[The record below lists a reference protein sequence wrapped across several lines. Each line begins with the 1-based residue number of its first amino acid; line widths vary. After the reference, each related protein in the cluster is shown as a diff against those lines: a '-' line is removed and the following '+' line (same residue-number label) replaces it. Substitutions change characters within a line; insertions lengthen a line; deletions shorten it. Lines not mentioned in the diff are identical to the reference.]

1 MPGTYIVTLVQGVDA
16 AKLAQRLKLKPTFV
30 YGKAINGFA
39 APLDTLQLDIVRAN
53 PGVKAVEQDVKVM
66 APPRPVTV
74 PGTRAPSKSW
84 GLDRIDQR
92 EWDKANGQGDGQF
105 TPQGNGAG
113 VTAYILDTGIDYAH
127 DEFGGRATFGF
138 DAVAD
143 GRQGKDCNGHG
154 THVAGTVAGK
164 TYGVARKADLVSVRV
179 LDCEG
184 RGSYSGMIA
193 GFDWVLKNARQ
204 PAVLNGSLGG
214 DRSVTLNNAAT
225 ALSDAG
231 VLPVVA
237 AGNDSKDACQVSP
250 ASADRVYTVGA
261 SNRWDEETSFSNY
274 GTCLEIYA
282 PGEDIVSAK
291 LGGGAVSL
299 NGTSMA
305 SPMPPGSPRST
316 SRPTRPHRP
325 RKSPGSSPPSPPR
338 TPWAPSARAVPT
350 SCSSPAACS
359 PLLHRRPDG
368 LAVPLDGRD
377 VGVRPQRGQL
387 PPVQVGG
394 EAAHRAAVH
403 VPGLRDPG
411 FAHHPLG
418 IGAGGEDDEV
428 RRALPGFLNGVVGVV
443 GVRGGRQSDG
453 NGEQEGGC
461 QYGTQDHKRTTH
473 GELHGV
479 KGERLPPLLRSPG
492 PAP

>member
-1 MPGTYIVTLVQGVDA
+1 MTTRTKLALATAVTAALVFGAPLATASPSTAAPEPTPAPLTTAAANGVPGTYIVTLVQGVDA

-274 GTCLEIYA
+274 GTCLEVYA

-305 SPMPPGSPRST
+305 SPHAAGVAALYKQAHPTAPAEEVAGFLSAEST
-316 SRPTRPHRP
+316 
-325 RKSPGSSPPSPPR
+325 KDALGAVGKSSPNELLF
-338 TPWAPSARAVPT
+338 T
-350 SCSSPAACS
+350 S
-359 PLLHRRPDG
+359 G
-368 LAVPLDGRD
+368 L
-377 VGVRPQRGQL
+377 
-387 PPVQVGG
+387 
-394 EAAHRAAVH
+394 
-403 VPGLRDPG
+403 
-411 FAHHPLG
+411 
-418 IGAGGEDDEV
+418 
-428 RRALPGFLNGVVGVV
+428 
-443 GVRGGRQSDG
+443 
-453 NGEQEGGC
+453 
-461 QYGTQDHKRTTH
+461 
-473 GELHGV
+473 
-479 KGERLPPLLRSPG
+479 
-492 PAP
+492 

>member
-1 MPGTYIVTLVQGVDA
+1 MTPRTRLVPAIAVTAVLSFGAPLATASPSAATPEPTPAPLTTAAANGVPGTYIVTLGTGVDA
-16 AKLAQRLKLKPTFV
+16 AKLARRLKLKPTFV

-39 APLDTLQLDIVRAN
+39 APLDKLRLDIVRAN

-66 APPRPVTV
+66 APPRPVTA
-74 PGTRAPSKSW
+74 PGTRAPAKSW

-92 EWDKANGQGDGQF
+92 EWDKANGRGDGQF
-105 TPQGNGAG
+105 TPQGSGAG

-143 GRQGKDCNGHG
+143 GRRGQDCNGHG

-164 TYGVARKADLVSVRV
+164 TYGVAREADLVSVRV

-193 GFDWVLKNARQ
+193 GFDWVLKNAKQ

-231 VLPVVA
+231 VLPVIA

-261 SNRWDEETSFSNY
+261 SNRWDEETSFSNH
-274 GTCLEIYA
+274 GACLEIHA

-305 SPMPPGSPRST
+305 SPHAAGVAALYKQAHPTAPSVEVAGFLSAEST
-316 SRPTRPHRP
+316 KDALSAVG
-325 RKSPGSSPPSPPR
+325 KSSPNE
-338 TPWAPSARAVPT
+338 
-350 SCSSPAACS
+350 
-359 PLLHRRPDG
+359 LLFTNG
-368 LAVPLDGRD
+368 L
-377 VGVRPQRGQL
+377 
-387 PPVQVGG
+387 
-394 EAAHRAAVH
+394 
-403 VPGLRDPG
+403 
-411 FAHHPLG
+411 
-418 IGAGGEDDEV
+418 
-428 RRALPGFLNGVVGVV
+428 
-443 GVRGGRQSDG
+443 
-453 NGEQEGGC
+453 
-461 QYGTQDHKRTTH
+461 
-473 GELHGV
+473 
-479 KGERLPPLLRSPG
+479 
-492 PAP
+492 

>member
-1 MPGTYIVTLVQGVDA
+1 MTPRTKLALATAVTAALTFGAPLATASQPTAAPEPTPAPLTTAAANGVPGTYIVTLGPGVDA

-39 APLDTLQLDIVRAN
+39 APLDKLQLDIVRAN

-66 APPRPVTV
+66 APPRPVIA

-92 EWDKANGQGDGQF
+92 EWDKSNGQGDGQF

-127 DEFGGRATFGF
+127 EEFGGRAAFGF
-138 DAVAD
+138 DAMAD
-143 GRQGKDCNGHG
+143 GRQGQDCNGHG
-154 THVAGTVAGK
+154 THVAATVAGK

-193 GFDWVLKNARQ
+193 GFDWVLKNAKQ

-231 VLPVVA
+231 VLPVIA
-237 AGNDSKDACQVSP
+237 AGNDSKDACLVSP

-305 SPMPPGSPRST
+305 SPHAAGVAALYKQAH
-316 SRPTRPHRP
+316 PT
-325 RKSPGSSPPSPPR
+325 
-338 TPWAPSARAVPT
+338 APSAEVAEFLSAESTKDALSAVSKT
-350 SCSSPAACS
+350 SPNE
-359 PLLHRRPDG
+359 LLFTNG
-368 LAVPLDGRD
+368 L
-377 VGVRPQRGQL
+377 
-387 PPVQVGG
+387 
-394 EAAHRAAVH
+394 
-403 VPGLRDPG
+403 
-411 FAHHPLG
+411 
-418 IGAGGEDDEV
+418 
-428 RRALPGFLNGVVGVV
+428 
-443 GVRGGRQSDG
+443 
-453 NGEQEGGC
+453 
-461 QYGTQDHKRTTH
+461 
-473 GELHGV
+473 
-479 KGERLPPLLRSPG
+479 
-492 PAP
+492 